1 MLVWQPKSEQH
12 ISTASEVTTPLQC
25 SDDYLFID
33 CRIHIRICKQRVN
46 LAAKGPRENCVWTEG
61 KVGQQSCRVGVK
73 VDGYSCTARGNIKS
87 TIQESSKQQV
97 PGILLTLATTHHQAS
112 SSSVFKIKT
121 RNSCWQR
128 HHHLWCWQ
136 FCLLMASC
144 CQWHTASGNV
154 ST

>member
-12 ISTASEVTTPLQC
+12 ISTASEVTAPLQC
-25 SDDYLFID
+25 SDYYLFID

-46 LAAKGPRENCVWTEG
+46 LAAKGPRENCVWTES

-73 VDGYSCTARGNIKS
+73 VDGYSCTARGNIKSTTRGNIKS

-112 SSSVFKIKT
+112 SSSVFLVLAIP
-121 RNSCWQR
+121 
-128 HHHLWCWQ
+128 
-136 FCLLMASC
+136 A
-144 CQWHTASGNV
+144 GNTTTICGAGSSV
-154 ST
+154 